1 VPNLQKNLCG
11 FAAIVLELSCS
22 GSTFEGCNTGF
33 YELNSSSCKG
43 LTTVQKVGRR
53 LLEGL
58 DERTF
63 FSSTFYNLMGCAS
76 CPALAAVAFP
86 KSKSLK
92 GFYFNSVLLSCLTH
106 FPVRFL
112 HILYHILKCMKL

>member
-1 VPNLQKNLCG
+1 MPNLQKNPCG

-22 GSTFEGCNTGF
+22 GSTFEGCNTAF

-43 LTTVQKVGRR
+43 LTTVQKVGRQ

-92 GFYFNSVLLSCLTH
+92 GFNV
-106 FPVRFL
+106 
-112 HILYHILKCMKL
+112 